1 MSSSAPIDIDALTAP
16 LEERGGTGVYLRF
29 DPVYRAI
36 VEARREENP
45 RLPQGVWVHDIKQ
58 ADWMTV
64 ERLCSEILRDRSK
77 DLQVACWL
85 AEAVVH
91 RTGFAGLACG
101 LRLLTT
107 LCQRF
112 WPELHPPIEDGDLE
126 PRLAPFEW
134 LNQHFPV
141 LLRNLPIVRSAIE
154 PEKTYT
160 WTDYANA
167 QLLEGLRQRDP
178 ASVARSEAAG
188 ALTLTAFAVAREQA
202 DLRFWEEI
210 KASLQD
216 AAKALADL
224 NATLEQT
231 CGRDAPGL
239 SAIGEA
245 IKDILNFISVALAER
260 RPKLLD
266 RLRRRNAAPT
276 SPAAGAP
283 VAAQPPA
290 SDEAPP
296 PHNAPLTREDAYAQ
310 LSEIA
315 DFLHGLE
322 PHSPVPSLIRCA
334 VRWGDLSFAELVTA
348 FSSAGLDLG
357 KVFEVLGLS
366 TAEGT
371 KQALQSDEK

>member
-16 LEERGGTGVYLRF
+16 LEGRGRTGAYLRF
-29 DPVYRAI
+29 APIYRTI
-36 VEARREENP
+36 IDARREENP
-45 RLPQGVWVHDIKQ
+45 RLPQGVWVHDVKQ
-58 ADWMTV
+58 ADWARV
-64 ERLCSEILRDRSK
+64 ERLCTEILRVRSK

-85 AEAVVH
+85 VEAVVH
-91 RTGFAGLACG
+91 RTGFAGLAPG
-101 LRLLTT
+101 LRLLTA

-112 WPELHPPIEDGDLE
+112 WPDLHPLIEDGDLE

-134 LNQHFPV
+134 LNLHFPV

-188 ALTLTAFAVAREQA
+188 ALTLAAFAVAREQA
-202 DLRFWEEI
+202 DLNFWDEI
-210 KASLQD
+210 KASLQE
-216 AAKALADL
+216 AAKALVDL

-239 SAIGEA
+239 SAIGDA
-245 IKDILNFISVALAER
+245 LSDILNFISVALAER

-266 RLRRRNAAPT
+266 RLRCRNAAPMPPALGA
-276 SPAAGAP
+276 PAAAE
-283 VAAQPPA
+283 PPA
-290 SDEAPP
+290 SDMEPAAWNPP
-296 PHNAPLTREDAYAQ
+296 LSREDAYAQ
-310 LSEIA
+310 LIEIA
-315 DFLHGLE
+315 DFLHRLE

-348 FSSAGLDLG
+348 FSGAGLDLG
-357 KVFEVLGLS
+357 KVFEVLGL
-366 TAEGT
+366 TTMEGT
-371 KQALQSDEK
+371 KQAL